1 MTQTPDMNKV
11 RASLLL
17 LAISLGLLVTYGID
31 VAIAS
36 SSAVESEESGFI
48 PLNASARGSLFGG
61 SAVIMSIIAFLISR
75 NAFSITVPALL
86 FVNGGLILAGM
97 AILVAQG
104 ALTGNTGTTAAMR
117 TISFTIT
124 TGGILV
130 GLGVWKVITN
140 AKIVEGKKTP
150 S

>member
-1 MTQTPDMNKV
+1 MNKV
-11 RASLLL
+11 RIAVIL
-17 LAISLGLLVTYGID
+17 LAVSLGLLVIYGVD

-36 SSAVESEESGFI
+36 TSVESEESGFL
-48 PLNASARGSLFGG
+48 PLNASVRGSVFGG
-61 SAVIMSIIAFLISR
+61 SAVIMSIIAFVISR
-75 NAFSITVPALL
+75 NAFSLAIPMLL
-86 FVNGGLILAGM
+86 FVNGGLIIAGM
-97 AILVAQG
+97 AILTAQG
-104 ALTGNTGTTAAMR
+104 ALTGDAASTTAMR
-117 TISFTIT
+117 TVSFTIA

>member
-1 MTQTPDMNKV
+1 MNKV
-11 RASLLL
+11 KISVIL
-17 LAISLGLLVTYGID
+17 LAVSLGLLVIYGVD

-36 SSAVESEESGFI
+36 TSVGPEQSGFL
-48 PLNASARGSLFGG
+48 PLNASVRGSIFGG
-61 SAVIMSIIAFLISR
+61 SAVIMSIIAFAISR
-75 NAFSITVPALL
+75 NAFSLAIPVLL
-86 FVNGGLILAGM
+86 FVNGGLIIAGM
-97 AILVAQG
+97 AILIAQG
-104 ALTGNTGTTAAMR
+104 ALTGDAASTTAMS
-117 TISFTIT
+117 TVSFTIA